1 VRVLLL
7 IDQPASAPY
16 HQATVDAI
24 NHAAR
29 AGGTAVELQVS
40 HTDQAAWAEDLRG
53 IDGVVIGPGSPY
65 RDEAA
70 VWAVVRSARE
80 HGVPLVGT

>member
-7 IDQPASAPY
+7 IDQPPTAPY

-24 NHAAR
+24 NHAAQ
-29 AGGTAVELQVS
+29 ASGKAVKLQVS
-40 HTDQAAWAEDLRG
+40 QTDRAAVAAGLPG
-53 IDGVVIGPGSPY
+53 VDGVVVGPGSPY